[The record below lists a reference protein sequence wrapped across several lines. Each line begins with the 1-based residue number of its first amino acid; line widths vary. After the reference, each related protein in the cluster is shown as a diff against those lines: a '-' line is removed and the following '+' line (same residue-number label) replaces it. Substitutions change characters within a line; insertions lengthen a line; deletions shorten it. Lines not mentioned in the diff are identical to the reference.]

1 MLAATINKY
10 TDNVFLDINLNTS
23 ESGDLS
29 IISDRIDS
37 NTLLGQPLSQL
48 ISRVNALKYTDGDVD
63 LTSLLRGWE
72 KKSSEEKLSVIRT
85 IFDSPKLF
93 FAETACNSLYK
104 VFNAFN
110 YSDSDNLKSFLSEEG
125 NKEYKDTIEQHVILA
140 NRTNVFLPKGS
151 RTNVN
156 GKQLPIYGIN
166 RF

>member
-1 MLAATINKY
+1 
-10 TDNVFLDINLNTS
+10 
-23 ESGDLS
+23 
-29 IISDRIDS
+29 
-37 NTLLGQPLSQL
+37 
-48 ISRVNALKYTDGDVD
+48 
-63 LTSLLRGWE
+63 
-72 KKSSEEKLSVIRT
+72 
-85 IFDSPKLF
+85 
-93 FAETACNSLYK
+93 

-166 RF
+166 SAAADIKLEVVRTILRQEENDALYTGEIANLKRINACQHS